1 MTSCRAA
8 ATSWCSNQR
17 CHRNVPASCPSAIH
31 GWCLPNFRPVCVRPA
46 SSFRCAVTSCVPRL
60 TTTTAT
66 RISIACSK
74 PCRSDLLAAGQAG
87 ARAGLERAIVGT
99 LVLVL
104 GVALLTNSRGVVSLV
119 RQWVSELDV
128 NPERRV
134 IPRILSTVLRP
145 IGQFSTRTVLL
156 TGIGALLFAALEL
169 TEAVGLARRRRW
181 AEYLTVIAGC
191 IGIPLE
197 VEEVLRRQTPVRISI
212 LLINVAIVIYL
223 AWQKHLFGLRG
234 GVATETER
242 S

>member
-1 MTSCRAA
+1 MTLWQKIKRELGRE
-8 ATSWCSNQR
+8 TQ
-17 CHRNVPASCPSAIH
+17 
-31 GWCLPNFRPVCVRPA
+31 PVDTVVR
-46 SSFRCAVTSCVPRL
+46 L
-60 TTTTAT
+60 
-66 RISIACSK
+66 II
-74 PCRSDLLAAGQAG
+74 
-87 ARAGLERAIVGT
+87 LERAIRGS
-99 LVLVL
+99 LVLLL
-104 GVALLTNSRGVVSLV
+104 GGALLTNSRGVVSLV

-128 NPERRV
+128 NPERRL
-134 IPRILSTVLRP
+134 IPRILITVLRP

-156 TGIGALLFAALEL
+156 IGIGALLFGALEL

-197 VEEVLRRQTPVRISI
+197 IEEVLRRQTPVRISI

-234 GVATETER
+234 GVATETET